1 MEFKCSKQTFFLCLL
16 IFAAA
21 LPAVFLR
28 ELSPINEL
36 NYIAAAQD
44 AIDHNRF
51 FSFFEDGKPFTQTP
65 PLYMWICMVAILFDG
80 LPTSSI
86 MLFLNVFSL
95 IGIILLLDR
104 NLGSML
110 RSNYRNKA
118 AVMIVSM
125 PFMMT
130 AALLAQPIVLFSLLV
145 VASICLIKQRAEL
158 FIIEQEPVVDTGDI
172 SIPLLIFASIFTNGI
187 LGLLIPLFT
196 LAMVLFALKKRKYF
210 FKILPLKYFFII
222 AFLMF
227 LWLVLTFIEAGLDY
241 TIRLFITEPYLRLIG
256 EIGSSHNFAFYF
268 FAFWVLSFPL
278 GISAAYAAIKIIL
291 SERRQIELSAI
302 FAISIPVATLILISI
317 PSSKDVTYVF
327 ASLPSLAYF
336 LVYYNQKYGSRDKIL
351 KLTFVLGLLPF
362 GLLFFAYFYVKR
374 EIPSLNSIYIISA
387 LLFLMLF
394 SALAIFKV
402 SRSSA
407 TEGIMTFGIGVL
419 VMSFTAG
426 FAMPEINNSVSYTL
440 VGEAL
445 DQKISESKNFNI
457 CYIGINN
464 PWTLKLYN
472 KDMNLRS
479 STRDNINLDYC
490 RNNFRIIGRSALRDH
505 QELNELKNLKNAR
518 MYGDTLLI
526 SPEDI
531 KKEKNDE

>member
-16 IFAAA
+16 VFAAA

-44 AIDHNRF
+44 AIDKNHF

-104 NLGSML
+104 NFGGML

-130 AALLAQPIVLFSLLV
+130 ATLLAQPIVLFSLLV
-145 VASICLIKQRAEL
+145 VASICLIKQRTEL
-158 FIIEQEPVVDTGDI
+158 LIIEQEPAADIGNI
-172 SIPLLIFASIFTNGI
+172 SIPLLLFAAVFTNGI

-196 LAMVLFALKKRKYF
+196 LAMVLFTLRKRRYF
-210 FKILPLKYFFII
+210 FKILPLNYFLLI

-227 LWLVLTFIEAGLDY
+227 FWIVLTFLEAGADY
-241 TIRLFITEPYLRLIG
+241 TVKMFIRDPYLRLIG
-256 EIGSSHNFAFYF
+256 ETGSAHNFAFYF
-268 FAFWVLSFPL
+268 FAFWLLSFPL
-278 GISAAYAAIKIIL
+278 GISAAYAAVKIIL
-291 SERRQIELSAI
+291 SEKRQIELSAI

-336 LVYYNQKYGSRDKIL
+336 LVYYNQKYGSRDKFL
-351 KLTFVLGLLPF
+351 KLTFILGLLPF
-362 GLLFFAYFYVKR
+362 GLLFFAYFYVKK
-374 EIPSLNSIYIISA
+374 EIPSLNSIYIISS

-407 TEGIMTFGIGVL
+407 TEGIMTFGVGVL
-419 VMSFTAG
+419 VMCFTAG
-426 FAMPEINNSVSYTL
+426 FAMPELNNSVSYNS

-445 DQKISESKNFNI
+445 DQKITKSKNFNI

-479 STRDNINLDYC
+479 STYDNINLDYC

-531 KKEKNDE
+531 KEEKNR

>member
-1 MEFKCSKQTFFLCLL
+1 MQLKSSKQTLFLCLL
-16 IFAAA
+16 VFAAA
-21 LPAVFLR
+21 LPAVFFR
-28 ELSPINEL
+28 DLSPINEL

-44 AIDHNRF
+44 AIDNNRF

-65 PLYMWICMVAILFDG
+65 PLYMWICMVAILFEG

-95 IGIILLLDR
+95 IGIILILDL
-104 NLGSML
+104 NFGKML
-110 RSNYRNKA
+110 RLNYRNKA
-118 AVMIVSM
+118 TVMVVSM

-145 VASICLIKQRAEL
+145 VAAVCYIKQRAEL
-158 FIIEQEPVVDTGDI
+158 FIIEQEVSVDTGNI
-172 SIPLLIFASIFTNGI
+172 AIPLLIFAAIFTNGV
-187 LGLLIPLFT
+187 LGLFIPLFT
-196 LAMVLFALKKRKYF
+196 LVMVLYTLKKLKLF
-210 FKILPLKYFFII
+210 FKILPLSYFFII
-222 AFLMF
+222 GFLVF
-227 LWLVLTFIEAGLDY
+227 LWATLTLIEAGSAY
-241 TIRLFITEPYLRLIG
+241 TLRLFIQEPYLRLIG
-256 EIGSSHNFAFYF
+256 KIGSSHNFAFYF
-268 FAFWVLSFPL
+268 FAFWMLSFPL
-278 GISAAYAAIKIIL
+278 GISAAYAAIKIII
-291 SERRQIELSAI
+291 SERRQIDLSAI

-336 LVYYNQKYGSRDKIL
+336 LVYYSQKYGSRDKFL

-374 EIPSLNSIYIISA
+374 EIPCLNSIYVISS

-394 SALAIFKV
+394 SALAMFKV

-407 TEGIMTFGIGVL
+407 TDGIATFGVGVL
-419 VMSFTAG
+419 VMTFTVG
-426 FAMPEINNSVSYTL
+426 FAMPEINKSVSYNS
-440 VGEAL
+440 VAEAL
-445 DQKISESKNFNI
+445 VQKIEESNNFNI

-472 KDMNLRS
+472 KDMNLQL
-479 STRDNINLDYC
+479 STHDNINLDYC

-505 QELNELKNLKNAR
+505 QDLNELKNLKNAR

-526 SPEDI
+526 SPENT
-531 KKEKNDE
+531 KEETKDE